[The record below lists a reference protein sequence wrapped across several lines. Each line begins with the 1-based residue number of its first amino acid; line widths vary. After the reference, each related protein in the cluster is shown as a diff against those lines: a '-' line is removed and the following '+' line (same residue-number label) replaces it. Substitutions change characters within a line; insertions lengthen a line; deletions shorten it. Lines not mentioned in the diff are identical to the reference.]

1 MKTISIKFNLLLFSV
16 LMMIFSC
23 TDPNQNPADPDDSG
37 NQETPSEPQKPEEDI
52 PEISYIVN
60 GDMEEEVSMDLVK
73 EAVAGSWSYI
83 GGWNNENATVKYEV
97 GKGVKASNCIS
108 IMSLNKDVDVMFA
121 QKVTGLTPGGY
132 YKAKAKVKTDAISG
146 GKGANMCLDYLWAPS
161 SDGRLGST
169 HNKWENM
176 EFDVDDVP
184 ESGEIVL
191 CLRLG
196 NTAASS
202 TGLVYWDDVKLVEN
216 QDLYIR
222 SSKHLRLVVDKK
234 YVTISDAAVDA
245 WLANLDKVYE
255 AYEELFSGMVPFDG
269 KITTIRAA
277 TIGAWAFAGNP
288 IQWNRD
294 YIADALS
301 TVARGDWCF
310 GLMHEIG
317 HNFAPY
323 MNNGTYTFD
332 FNEELFANFRM
343 FYALEKLNATVITTA
358 SVPQEDGSYVSK
370 EKTYVGAELLELYKS
385 ETTNCFDRTVA
396 AGKAEE
402 MGNALCYM
410 LIKIKEKYGWELYQ
424 KAFLD
429 LYNRPR
435 NQEEEK
441 TMNHWERLEYFL
453 DCLNVH
459 AREITGKP
467 AENVRNCFSTP
478 QWNTVKAYLS
488 TQKDQ

>member
-1 MKTISIKFNLLLFSV
+1 MKLQAFFISLLV
-16 LMMIFSC
+16 LAVSC
-23 TDPNQNPADPDDSG
+23 TKPDNKLPDEGNPDDGG
-37 NQETPSEPQKPEEDI
+37 NTEI
-52 PEISYIVN
+52 PEIPEPEINYIVN
-60 GDMEEEVSMDLVK
+60 GDMEEEISTEIVK
-73 EAVAGSWSYI
+73 EPEVGKWVYL
-83 GGWNNENATVKYEV
+83 GGWNNEAATVTHEPDN
-97 GKGVKASNCIS
+97 GVKGSRSLS
-108 IMSLNKDVDVMFA
+108 ILAMNEDVDVMFA
-121 QKVTGLTPGGY
+121 QKVTGLEPGGY
-132 YKAKAKVKTDAISG
+132 YKATAKVKTDMVRG
-146 GKGANMCLDYLWAPS
+146 GKGANMCLEYLWAPS
-161 SDGRLGST
+161 SDGILGSKST
-169 HNKWENM
+169 WTNITL
-176 EFDVDDVP
+176 DVDDVN
-184 ESGEIVL
+184 ESGEAVI

-202 TGLVYWDDVKLVEN
+202 TGLVYFDDVKLVEN

-222 SSKHLRLVVDKK
+222 SSEHLRLVVDKED
-234 YVTISDAAVDA
+234 VRISDAAIDA

-269 KITTIRAA
+269 KITTIRAS
-277 TIGAWAFAGNP
+277 TISAWAFAGNP

-294 YIADALS
+294 YVAEALS
-301 TVARGDWCF
+301 LVARGDWCF

-323 MNNGTYTFD
+323 MNDGTYTFD

-358 SVPQEDGSYVSK
+358 SVPQEDGTYVSQ
-370 EKTYVGAELLELYKS
+370 ERTYKGAELLKLYES
-385 ETTNCFDRTVA
+385 ETTNCFDRTVK

-467 AENVRNCFSTP
+467 GENVRSCFSTP
-478 QWNTVKAYLS
+478 EWNTVKAYLS
-488 TQKDQ
+488 TQKDQW

>member
-1 MKTISIKFNLLLFSV
+1 MKLQAFLMSLMV
-16 LMMIFSC
+16 LAVSC
-23 TDPNQNPADPDDSG
+23 TKPDNGLPENEKPG
-37 NQETPSEPQKPEEDI
+37 NEENTETPVTPEI
-52 PEISYIVN
+52 PEPEVNYVVN
-60 GDMEEEVSMDLVK
+60 GDMEEEVSTDIVK
-73 EAVAGSWSYI
+73 DAVAGKWVYL
-83 GGWNNENATVKYEV
+83 GGWNNEAAKVAYEADR
-97 GKGVKASNCIS
+97 GVKGSRCLS
-108 IMSLNKDVDVMFA
+108 ILAMNEDVDVMFA
-121 QKVTGLTPGGY
+121 QKVTGLEPGGY
-132 YKAKAKVKTDAISG
+132 YKATAKVKTDMISG
-146 GKGANMCLDYLWAPS
+146 GKGANMCMDYLWAPS
-161 SDGRLGST
+161 SDGMLGST
-169 HNKWENM
+169 HNKWENI

-216 QDLYIR
+216 QDLEIR
-222 SSKHLRLVVDKK
+222 TSKHLRLVVDKEE
-234 YVTISDAAVDA
+234 VRISDAAIDA

-294 YIADALS
+294 YISEALS
-301 TVARGDWCF
+301 LVARGDWCF

-358 SVPQEDGSYVSK
+358 SVPQEDGTYVSQ
-370 EKTYVGAELLELYKS
+370 EKTYHGAELLKLYES
-385 ETTNCFDRTVA
+385 ETTNCFDRTVK

-467 AENVRNCFSTP
+467 GENVRSCFSTP
-478 QWNTVKAYLS
+478 EWNTVKAYLS
-488 TQKDQ
+488 TQKDQW